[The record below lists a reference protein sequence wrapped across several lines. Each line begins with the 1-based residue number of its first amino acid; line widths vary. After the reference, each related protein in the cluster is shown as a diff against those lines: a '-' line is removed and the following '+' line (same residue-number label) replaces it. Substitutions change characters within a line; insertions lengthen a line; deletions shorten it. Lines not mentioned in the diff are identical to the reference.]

1 MDRTSQLAALSTKAN
16 SKSALDQAD
25 EAAWSHLPFPPRLL
39 VSDWLDEHRVL
50 GVGETERP
58 GPWRTSFVPYLREP
72 LNAFN
77 DPTVETLVL
86 LFSSQIGKT
95 EMLLGSMLYAYGV
108 DPGPGILVLPT
119 LELAAGVSTDRLT
132 PALQGCDVLRDKV
145 GSGARKSGAAILHK
159 RINSVP
165 LTVCGANSPASLSS
179 RPARYLWCDEIDL
192 WPSGTEEGDPLA
204 LAKQRTVSFLR
215 RKIVLTSTPSTK
227 GASRIDDWYEQSD
240 KRELR
245 APCPRCGAAF
255 VVKWKSHV
263 RWTTGDPS
271 TAHIE
276 CPHCKGAIGDRERHA
291 MFAAAEWVP
300 TAPFTGTRGYRAWA
314 VVSPIRRLDEM
325 VGEFLEA
332 KKKVETLH
340 TWVNLTRGESW
351 EVPSEKVESAE
362 LLLRREEYA
371 ADVPA
376 GAEILTAGVDTHDDR
391 LELLVIGWGPGE
403 ESWVVLRDTVPGDP
417 ENPETWTE
425 LDSHLLRAW
434 PCEAGGATRIQATL
448 VDVLGHKTQAVYR
461 AVKPRHSRRVYAS
474 IGKSG
479 GAQGQLV
486 TQPKSLET
494 IQGNVLRCVVDA
506 DQVKATIYSR
516 LRLMEPEG
524 PGTVHFPMSVG
535 DAFFTELTAEHL
547 ITERNKYG
555 VPAKKWAMRPG
566 VRRNES
572 LDCFGMALAA
582 LRVICPTPA
591 RFDELSAKLDH
602 SRSTPEAKAVV
613 EPQPRAGRQPR
624 TRGWSGSV

>member
-1 MDRTSQLAALSTKAN
+1 MDRAAQLAALSTKAGD
-16 SKSALDQAD
+16 STLDRVTAD
-25 EAAWSHLPFPPRLL
+25 VLKHLVPPPRLS
-39 VSDWLDEHRVL
+39 VSDWLDANRVIPI
-50 GVGETERP
+50 GYPSPFP
-58 GPWRTSFVPYLREP
+58 GPWRTSRTPHLREP
-72 LNAFN
+72 LDAFN
-77 DPTVETLVL
+77 DPAVETIVL
-86 LFSSQIGKT
+86 HFASQIGKT
-95 EMLLGSMLYAYGV
+95 ELLLGTLLYAYGV
-108 DPGPGILVLPT
+108 DPGPGMLVLPT
-119 LELAAGVSTDRLT
+119 LALAAGVSADRLT
-132 PALQGCDVLRDKV
+132 PALKTCDVLRV
-145 GSGARKSGAAILHK
+145 GSPKSRTTDDAVYHK
-159 RINSVP
+159 KIGGMP
-165 LTVCGANSPASLSS
+165 LTMCGANSPASLSS
-179 RPARYLWCDEIDL
+179 WPVRCLWCDEIDR
-192 WPSGTEEGDPLA
+192 WPSSTPEGDPLA
-204 LAKQRTVSFLR
+204 LAKQRTVAFRR
-215 RKIVLTSTPSTK
+215 RKIVLTSTPTIK
-227 GASRIDDWYEQSD
+227 GASRIDDWFERSD

-255 VVKWKSHV
+255 VVEWPHV
-263 RWTTGDPS
+263 RWTTGAPS
-271 TAHIE
+271 TAHLE
-276 CPHCKGAIGDRERHA
+276 CPHCEGTIEDRERLA
-291 MFAAAEWVP
+291 MFTAAEWVP
-300 TAPFTGTRGYRAWA
+300 TAPFSGVRGYRAWA
-314 VVSPIRRLDEM
+314 VVSSWVTLEEM
-325 VGEFLEA
+325 VTGFLVA
-332 KKKVETLH
+332 KKETKTLQ

-351 EVPSEKVESAE
+351 EVPSEKVDGAE

-371 ADVPA
+371 AEVPA
-376 GAEILTAGVDTHDDR
+376 GVEILTAGVDTHDDR

-591 RFDELSAKLDH
+591 RFEEFAAKLELA
-602 SRSTPEAKAVV
+602 RSTPEAKGPPAS
-613 EPQPRAGRQPR
+613 PARRQAPR
-624 TRGWSGSV
+624 TKGWSGSV